1 MQIGELIKDWPC
13 TMKGS
18 IRVEIRRVEDDA
30 NLILPGDAFIARKGN
45 KSSGISYIDSALEK
59 AQQQL

>member
-18 IRVEIRRVEDDA
+18 IRVEIKRVEDDA
-30 NLILPGDAFIARKGN
+30 NHIKPGDAFIARKGK
-45 KSSGISYIDSALEK
+45 KSNGI
-59 AQQQL
+59 